1 MKLSKRQLKVHMQ
14 SCERL
19 RTSPVG
25 ARRGLS
31 GVQQSG
37 VRPVVLKLR
46 ACRYPNE
53 DGHRVIL
60 QESYQ
65 LDLKREH
72 AMTDHNFIDPE
83 KFLSDQLAAASP
95 DLLRSMLGT
104 FITALMGAEADSL
117 CGAGPADRGDRGR

>member
-1 MKLSKRQLKVHMQ
+1 
-14 SCERL
+14 
-19 RTSPVG
+19 
-25 ARRGLS
+25 
-31 GVQQSG
+31 
-37 VRPVVLKLR
+37 
-46 ACRYPNE
+46 
-53 DGHRVIL
+53 VIL

-104 FITALMGAEADSL
+104 FITALMGAEADAPVRRRLWRTQRRPRQFPQWLQASRFRHS
-117 CGAGPADRGDRGR
+117 CRNTGRLHSEAAARIVFS